1 MWNNR
6 KTCKKE
12 RGGDKKDG
20 KKVDEKY
27 LIGKERQQ
35 EQQIPGCSG
44 KLVSRKVV

>member
-1 MWNNR
+1 MNN
-6 KTCKKE
+6 KKICKKE
-12 RGGDKKDG
+12 RGVDKKDG

-35 EQQIPGCSG
+35 KQKIPSCSD